1 MTTPLWCL
9 VTVMFMPIL
18 LATAGGY
25 FRGKAFGKADNKEP
39 RLQAAKLEG
48 MGARA
53 YAAQQNAWEATG
65 IFTVAVVV
73 THLAGLP
80 AEVAAPWTLAFVVF
94 RALHAVFYLAN
105 IDMARS
111 GTFLGSIVCVVVLL
125 VKAGSL

>member
-9 VTVMFMPIL
+9 VIVMFLPFP
-18 LATAGGY
+18 LAMFGGY

-39 RLQAAKLEG
+39 RLQAAKLDG
-48 MGARA
+48 IGARA

-80 AEVAAPWTLAFVVF
+80 ADVAAPWTIGFVVM
-94 RALHAVFYLAN
+94 RVLHSIFYLTN
-105 IDMARS
+105 IEMARS
-111 GTFLGSIVCVVVLL
+111 GAFLGSIVCVITLL
-125 VKAGSL
+125 VKAA

>member
-9 VTVMFMPIL
+9 VAVMFMPVP
-18 LATAGGY
+18 LAMLGGY

-39 RLQAAKLEG
+39 RSQAAKLEG
-48 MGARA
+48 TGARA

-65 IFTVAVVV
+65 IFTVTIVV

-80 AEVAAPWTLAFVVF
+80 AEVAAPWALGFVAFRV
-94 RALHAVFYLAN
+94 LHAVFYLTD

-111 GTFLGSIVCVVVLL
+111 AAFLGGMVCAITLL
-125 VKAGSL
+125 VKAA